1 MKKID
6 ITNCINEILSNKP
19 LCFRDVFGK
28 EYKIFS
34 YEEYILKFGLSQKS
48 FEKSILE
55 FSQESGKYIDRIN
68 NFIEETLK
76 DVTDIN
82 LKNHLE
88 RNLFSSIDSNTN
100 YRSVLSVNTIF
111 LDSFSSNLE
120 ESEQTIKQVYVEEGY
135 DGLKAY
141 IEIIKSPSLISSYLS
156 GNNRTNQTVAMK
168 YILYRTNH
176 HSPTSYKRNL
186 SAKTLYQEI
195 NNNIQNTLD
204 KIVKEKSD
212 YIDYMSNQKNEW
224 DEWLAS
230 INETYEKHYINTTE
244 KFENLKKTYEEKLK
258 VSGPADYMKDKAMEY
273 KRKSFIWCVLIII
286 LTSIL
291 LAVMCLILS
300 PSMTIADRVININLF
315 TSNIPIPI
323 TIVIITIISIIL
335 YVLRVFIKMATS
347 AKHLSEEYQ
356 QKHILTYFYL
366 SLIKEGALSKEI
378 GNQILVTLFNKSD
391 TGLIKNDNNSSDF
404 LESLI
409 MTMKNK

>member
-1 MKKID
+1 
-6 ITNCINEILSNKP
+6 
-19 LCFRDVFGK
+19 
-28 EYKIFS
+28 
-34 YEEYILKFGLSQKS
+34 
-48 FEKSILE
+48 
-55 FSQESGKYIDRIN
+55 
-68 NFIEETLK
+68 
-76 DVTDIN
+76 
-82 LKNHLE
+82 
-88 RNLFSSIDSNTN
+88 
-100 YRSVLSVNTIF
+100 
-111 LDSFSSNLE
+111 
-120 ESEQTIKQVYVEEGY
+120 
-135 DGLKAY
+135 
-141 IEIIKSPSLISSYLS
+141 
-156 GNNRTNQTVAMK
+156 MK